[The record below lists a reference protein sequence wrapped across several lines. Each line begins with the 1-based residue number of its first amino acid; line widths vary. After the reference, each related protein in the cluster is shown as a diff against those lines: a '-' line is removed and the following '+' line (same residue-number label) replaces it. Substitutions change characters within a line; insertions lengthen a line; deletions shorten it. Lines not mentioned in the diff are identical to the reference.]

1 MGARRTKAAVVGSGQ
16 ASLFG
21 PVAEA
26 YNPRIYRCAA
36 CGADACFGLGWPLV
50 TPEQWFC
57 PHHVPA
63 GFLPQQRSVAA

>member
-1 MGARRTKAAVVGSGQ
+1 MRPRGTTAKGVGAGQ

-26 YNPRIYRCAA
+26 FQPRIYRCAT
-36 CGADACFGLGWPLV
+36 CGADACYGLGWPLV
-50 TPEQWFC
+50 TPDQWFC
-57 PHHVPA
+57 RPHVPA